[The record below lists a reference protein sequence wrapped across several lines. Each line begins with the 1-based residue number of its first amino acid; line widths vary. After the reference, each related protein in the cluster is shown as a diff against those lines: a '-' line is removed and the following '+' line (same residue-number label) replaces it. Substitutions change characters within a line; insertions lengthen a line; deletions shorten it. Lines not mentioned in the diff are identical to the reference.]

1 MRRPIR
7 WLAGLLATLVVSAS
21 VLWLNRD
28 WMIAQVYIHTMEWE
42 GRVESLSVGRVL
54 EVMALAPGQ
63 RVADIG
69 SGTGLFTRPFARAV
83 GASGV
88 AYAVDVNVDLL
99 SHVEKTAREQQ
110 IDNIRVVRAAYDD
123 PLIPEP
129 VDWIFLCNTLHHIED
144 REAYVST
151 FGRFLK
157 PSGRVAVIDFREDQS
172 PHLGDNYTAE
182 QLDSWMTDAGFE
194 LTGSFDF
201 IADNF
206 FVIYEC
212 LSCPGS

>member
-7 WLAGLLATLVVSAS
+7 WLAGILAVLVVSAS
-21 VLWLNRD
+21 VLWLKRD

-42 GRVESLSVGRVL
+42 ERVESLSVGRVL
-54 EVMALAPGQ
+54 EVMALVPGQ

-123 PLIPEP
+123 PLIPSP
-129 VDWIFLCNTLHHIED
+129 SIGFSCAIRCITSRTDKP
-144 REAYVST
+144 T
-151 FGRFLK
+151 FPPL
-157 PSGRVAVIDFREDQS
+157 VAS
-172 PHLGDNYTAE
+172 
-182 QLDSWMTDAGFE
+182 
-194 LTGSFDF
+194 
-201 IADNF
+201 
-206 FVIYEC
+206 
-212 LSCPGS
+212 

>member
-7 WLAGLLATLVVSAS
+7 WLAGILAILVVSAS

-42 GRVESLSVGRVL
+42 ERVEGLSVGRVL

-88 AYAVDVNVDLL
+88 AYAVDVNDDLL

-129 VDWIFLCNTLHHIED
+129 VDWIFLCNTLHHIKD

-157 PSGRVAVIDFREDQS
+157 PSGRVAVIDFREGQS
-172 PHLGDNYTAE
+172 PHSSDNYTAE
-182 QLDSWMTDAGFE
+182 TARQLDDGREDVKELVETVISDSW
-194 LTGSFDF
+194 SFPD
-201 IADNF
+201 
-206 FVIYEC
+206 
-212 LSCPGS
+212 LRP

>member
-7 WLAGLLATLVVSAS
+7 WLAGILAVLVVSAS

-28 WMIAQVYIHTMEWE
+28 WITAQVYIHTMEWE
-42 GRVESLSVGRVL
+42 GRVESLSVDRVL
-54 EVMALAPGQ
+54 EVMALLPGQ

-88 AYAVDVNVDLL
+88 AYAVDVNDDLL

-157 PSGRVAVIDFREDQS
+157 PSGRVAVIDFREGQS

-194 LTGSFDF
+194 LAGSFDF

>member
-7 WLAGLLATLVVSAS
+7 WLAGILAILVVSAS

-42 GRVESLSVGRVL
+42 GRVESLSVDRVL

-88 AYAVDVNVDLL
+88 AYAVDVKRRSSESRPKDEDVKKLVETVISDSRSFSDL
-99 SHVEKTAREQQ
+99 R
-110 IDNIRVVRAAYDD
+110 
-123 PLIPEP
+123 P
-129 VDWIFLCNTLHHIED
+129 
-144 REAYVST
+144 
-151 FGRFLK
+151 
-157 PSGRVAVIDFREDQS
+157 
-172 PHLGDNYTAE
+172 
-182 QLDSWMTDAGFE
+182 
-194 LTGSFDF
+194 
-201 IADNF
+201 
-206 FVIYEC
+206 
-212 LSCPGS
+212 